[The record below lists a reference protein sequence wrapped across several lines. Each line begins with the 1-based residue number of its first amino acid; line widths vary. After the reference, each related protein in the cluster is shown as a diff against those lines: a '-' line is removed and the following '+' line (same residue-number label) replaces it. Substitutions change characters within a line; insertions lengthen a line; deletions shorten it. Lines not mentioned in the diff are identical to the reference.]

1 MGKRMRPK
9 GPLGT
14 AFHIQC
20 AYSLQPIQDHWRGAF
35 YNILS
40 LHHTSFIQFQS
51 HVKNNITQALAFK
64 MQQLKFPPLRER
76 RLAFIENDGNDKT
89 ISIPAPARGATRI
102 RRGNTDC
109 WTINFNSRPCARG
122 DQPAN
127 GTPARRSYFN
137 SRPCARG
144 DIHSFCY
151 PRALQYISIP
161 APARG
166 ATKAENDRFRDMC
179 ISSPA
184 PARGATFPFPYSILL
199 NNISIPAPARGATMG
214 GKFWVMNEKFQ
225 FPPLREGRPGCGSP

>member
-76 RLAFIENDGNDKT
+76 RLAFIENDGNDKAISIPAPARGAT
-89 ISIPAPARGATRI
+89 VTIIINGRGTGKFQFPPLREGRLGTISAVMRAIIISIPAPARGATRFI
-102 RRGNTDC
+102 
-109 WTINFNSRPCARG
+109 
-122 DQPAN
+122 
-127 GTPARRSYFN
+127 
-137 SRPCARG
+137 
-144 DIHSFCY
+144 
-151 PRALQYISIP
+151 
-161 APARG
+161 
-166 ATKAENDRFRDMC
+166 
-179 ISSPA
+179 
-184 PARGATFPFPYSILL
+184 
-199 NNISIPAPARGATMG
+199 
-214 GKFWVMNEKFQ
+214 
-225 FPPLREGRPGCGSP
+225 

>member
-76 RLAFIENDGNDKT
+76 RLAFIENDGNDKA
-89 ISIPAPARGATRI
+89 ISIPAPARGATCVRFGGRTYRI
-102 RRGNTDC
+102 FQFPPLREGRHAWCDPN
-109 WTINFNSRPCARG
+109 IRPR
-122 DQPAN
+122 
-127 GTPARRSYFN
+127 YFN

-144 DIHSFCY
+144 DWI
-151 PRALQYISIP
+151 
-161 APARG
+161 G
-166 ATKAENDRFRDMC
+166 
-179 ISSPA
+179 
-184 PARGATFPFPYSILL
+184 
-199 NNISIPAPARGATMG
+199 
-214 GKFWVMNEKFQ
+214 
-225 FPPLREGRPGCGSP
+225 

>member
-1 MGKRMRPK
+1 MRPK

-89 ISIPAPARGATRI
+89 ISIPAPARGATANLNKSVLR
-102 RRGNTDC
+102 NLC
-109 WTINFNSRPCARG
+109 EQANSKDACLLF
-122 DQPAN
+122 
-127 GTPARRSYFN
+127 Y
-137 SRPCARG
+137 
-144 DIHSFCY
+144 
-151 PRALQYISIP
+151 
-161 APARG
+161 
-166 ATKAENDRFRDMC
+166 DM
-179 ISSPA
+179 
-184 PARGATFPFPYSILL
+184 
-199 NNISIPAPARGATMG
+199 
-214 GKFWVMNEKFQ
+214 
-225 FPPLREGRPGCGSP
+225 

>member
-89 ISIPAPARGATRI
+89 ISIPAPARGATGGGGGI
-102 RRGNTDC
+102 RAQD
-109 WTINFNSRPCARG
+109 
-122 DQPAN
+122 
-127 GTPARRSYFN
+127 
-137 SRPCARG
+137 
-144 DIHSFCY
+144 
-151 PRALQYISIP
+151 YISIP

-166 ATKAENDRFRDMC
+166 AT
-179 ISSPA
+179 STP
-184 PARGATFPFPYSILL
+184 
-199 NNISIPAPARGATMG
+199 
-214 GKFWVMNEKFQ
+214 
-225 FPPLREGRPGCGSP
+225 

>member
-89 ISIPAPARGATRI
+89 ISIPAPARGATGGGGGI
-102 RRGNTDC
+102 RAQD
-109 WTINFNSRPCARG
+109 
-122 DQPAN
+122 
-127 GTPARRSYFN
+127 
-137 SRPCARG
+137 
-144 DIHSFCY
+144 
-151 PRALQYISIP
+151 YISIP

-166 ATKAENDRFRDMC
+166 AT
-179 ISSPA
+179 
-184 PARGATFPFPYSILL
+184 
-199 NNISIPAPARGATMG
+199 
-214 GKFWVMNEKFQ
+214 
-225 FPPLREGRPGCGSP
+225 

>member
-1 MGKRMRPK
+1 MRPK

-89 ISIPAPARGATRI
+89 ISIPAPARGATGGGGGI
-102 RRGNTDC
+102 RAQD
-109 WTINFNSRPCARG
+109 
-122 DQPAN
+122 
-127 GTPARRSYFN
+127 
-137 SRPCARG
+137 
-144 DIHSFCY
+144 
-151 PRALQYISIP
+151 YISIP

-166 ATKAENDRFRDMC
+166 AT
-179 ISSPA
+179 STP
-184 PARGATFPFPYSILL
+184 
-199 NNISIPAPARGATMG
+199 
-214 GKFWVMNEKFQ
+214 
-225 FPPLREGRPGCGSP
+225 

>member
-76 RLAFIENDGNDKT
+76 RLAFIENDGNDK
-89 ISIPAPARGATRI
+89 A
-102 RRGNTDC
+102 
-109 WTINFNSRPCARG
+109 
-122 DQPAN
+122 
-127 GTPARRSYFN
+127 
-137 SRPCARG
+137 
-144 DIHSFCY
+144 
-151 PRALQYISIP
+151 ISIP

-166 ATKAENDRFRDMC
+166 ATKETEMLW
-179 ISSPA
+179 
-184 PARGATFPFPYSILL
+184 RGGT
-199 NNISIPAPARGATMG
+199 ISIPAPAQGATANLNN
-214 GKFWVMNEKFQ
+214 FS
-225 FPPLREGRPGCGSP
+225 LRNLCEQANSKEACLLFYNM

>member
-89 ISIPAPARGATRI
+89 ISIPAPARGATFFRAMK
-102 RRGNTDC
+102 GGEK
-109 WTINFNSRPCARG
+109 P
-122 DQPAN
+122 
-127 GTPARRSYFN
+127 YFN

-144 DIHSFCY
+144 DGRPQPS
-151 PRALQYISIP
+151 PRSP
-161 APARG
+161 DDFNSRPCARG
-166 ATKAENDRFRDMC
+166 DWA
-179 ISSPA
+179 
-184 PARGATFPFPYSILL
+184 
-199 NNISIPAPARGATMG
+199 
-214 GKFWVMNEKFQ
+214 
-225 FPPLREGRPGCGSP
+225 